1 MNGALAIAS
10 APRHDAR
17 AIQKIE
23 DPDLKPHAG
32 FRLPVCLHKNKI
44 RPRGSLELCKAIDNL
59 VRHRLQD
66 CQSSLSNLTP
76 DPLPPGEGGDD
87 IGGSRPPGGGG
98 FSP

>member
-32 FRLPVCLHKNKI
+32 FRLPACLHKNKM
-44 RPRGSLELCKAIDNL
+44 RPFGPVRTLYEEREKGLRGGRGTVPSASAYKL
-59 VRHRLQD
+59 VHR
-66 CQSSLSNLTP
+66 
-76 DPLPPGEGGDD
+76 
-87 IGGSRPPGGGG
+87 
-98 FSP
+98 

>member
-32 FRLPVCLHKNKI
+32 FRLPACLHKNKM
-44 RPRGSLELCKAIDNL
+44 RPCGP
-59 VRHRLQD
+59 VRTLHE
-66 CQSSLSNLTP
+66 
-76 DPLPPGEGGDD
+76 EGGEILRGVQAPFLDF
-87 IGGSRPPGGGG
+87 SRARFRKSG
-98 FSP
+98 FFASLQNDTKTSSVG